1 MPMPIVFHPVMGWT
15 WLGLLGAAALL
26 ISLPALLRRG
36 RGALPRLLGFLLLL
50 GILAAPNLVAETRR
64 PLPDIAVLLVDRSQS
79 MALGDRAAEA
89 ARAAAALRAGAG
101 ATQLQTVDVPPATAG
116 GTALFAALHDALIA
130 IPPDQLA
137 GFVAITDGEVSDPP
151 TGMADEPP
159 FTALLTARHEETDRE
174 LRLVNSPN
182 YGLVGKTVR
191 LQLEVL
197 DHGSHDD
204 GGTVAVTVTEDGQ
217 VLANRTVIIGTPVG
231 LDLPVRHAGPNIVQA
246 AVATLPGEVSSI
258 NNQVVFTL
266 NGIQRR
272 LNVLLISGSPDLG
285 ERSWRLLLKSD
296 PATQLVDFTILRAPG
311 ETIDADPSDLA
322 LVPFPVQKLFETDI
336 DKFDLIILDRFRTAG
351 LLPAQYL
358 ANIAAYVE
366 NGGALLAELG
376 PDFDSPESLAYSP
389 LGAVLPAQPVDPGTL
404 DQAFAPTVTAIGA
417 RHPVTAPF
425 TNAALAPWFRMEM
438 ATPTFGN
445 VLMTGVDNAP
455 LLILGAVGA
464 GRVGVLLSD
473 QFWLWTRG
481 GDHAGPALPMLGRMV
496 HWLLREPGLEAEG
509 LSARFNDRDLL
520 IERQT
525 LASAAPGDV
534 TVTAPDGS
542 VSRLALHGSGPGQ
555 YGATVTAAASQR
567 GVWKITEGGFTAY
580 AADPLEN
587 AAEYQDLAAT
597 GTLLRPVSRDIVW
610 LGRQPAPPLAQ
621 LIRPRHASAVTG
633 TRDIP
638 LLPPLPTALV
648 ALALLSAAWWRE
660 AF

>member
-1 MPMPIVFHPVMGWT
+1 
-15 WLGLLGAAALL
+15 
-26 ISLPALLRRG
+26 
-36 RGALPRLLGFLLLL
+36 
-50 GILAAPNLVAETRR
+50 
-64 PLPDIAVLLVDRSQS
+64 
-79 MALGDRAAEA
+79 
-89 ARAAAALRAGAG
+89 
-101 ATQLQTVDVPPATAG
+101 
-116 GTALFAALHDALIA
+116 
-130 IPPDQLA
+130 
-137 GFVAITDGEVSDPP
+137 
-151 TGMADEPP
+151 MADGPP

-246 AVATLPGEVSSI
+246 AVATLPSEVSSI

-404 DQAFAPTVTAIGA
+404 DQAFAPTVTAIAPGIRLPLPSPTRRWRRVPDGDGNADLRKRADDRRRQRAAADPGRGRRRPGWRAAFGPVLAVDPGRRPRRPRPADA
-417 RHPVTAPF
+417 RPHG
-425 TNAALAPWFRMEM
+425 ALAT
-438 ATPTFGN
+438 A
-445 VLMTGVDNAP
+445 
-455 LLILGAVGA
+455 GA
-464 GRVGVLLSD
+464 GVG
-473 QFWLWTRG
+473 G
-481 GDHAGPALPMLGRMV
+481 GGIVGKVQQPRLVDRTAD
-496 HWLLREPGLEAEG
+496 
-509 LSARFNDRDLL
+509 ARFGRT
-520 IERQT
+520 R
-525 LASAAPGDV
+525 DV
-534 TVTAPDGS
+534 TVTAPGGA

-567 GVWKITEGGFTAY
+567 GVWKITEGGFTAF